1 MTSTAEKILEAALA
15 LPEAERV
22 ALVSALEA
30 SLIGA
35 ADLSAEWKTEIAR
48 RIHAVESGQS
58 RLVSGEEAAA
68 RVRAALPPSLMEL
81 PFEQSALD
89 EFEAATK

>member
-1 MTSTAEKILEAALA
+1 MTSTAEKILEDALA

-30 SLIGA
+30 SLTGA
-35 ADLSAEWKTEIAR
+35 TDLSPEWKTEIAR

-58 RLVSGEEAAA
+58 RLVSGEEVAA
-68 RVRAALPPSLMEL
+68 RVRGALHR
-81 PFEQSALD
+81 A
-89 EFEAATK
+89 